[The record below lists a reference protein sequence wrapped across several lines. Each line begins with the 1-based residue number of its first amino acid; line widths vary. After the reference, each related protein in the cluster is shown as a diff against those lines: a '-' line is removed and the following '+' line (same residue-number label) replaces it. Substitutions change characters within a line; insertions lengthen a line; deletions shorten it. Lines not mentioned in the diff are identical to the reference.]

1 MRIAYRHNKS
11 SLPGNN
17 QILKYP
23 FREILSNDLF
33 STGSDPRPSCSRI
46 HRVRVPLLGA
56 FWIPVALAFPGPRE
70 GTLPVILV
78 FSGTFGPAVSAL
90 ILSRVVAGKKGVA
103 SLGRRV
109 IQWRVGKHWYAA
121 AVCLP
126 PVVILTA
133 LILFIASGHPAGSV
147 SALVPWYLL
156 PLAFVFSMI
165 TGGPLAEEP
174 GWRGFALPTMLESFS
189 PLAAS
194 ISLGSIWSLWAPASF
209 LYHLV
214 VPERAEPRLL
224 PYHEYRPDDPHDMGI
239 PAYRRK
245 YPDCDDIPH
254 LIQWCSNPPAG
265 QPGCNGQ

>member
-1 MRIAYRHNKS
+1 MTCSLREVIRAHPVAAFTVFAY
-11 SLPGNN
+11 
-17 QILKYP
+17 
-23 FREILSNDLF
+23 LF
-33 STGSDPRPSCSRI
+33 SW
-46 HRVRVPLLGA
+46 A
-56 FWIPVALAFPGPRE
+56 FWIPVALAFPGLRE

-78 FSGTFGPAVSAL
+78 FTGTFGPAVSAV

-194 ISLGSIWSLWAPASF
+194 ISPGEYLVALGTCLFSLSPG
-209 LYHLV
+209 
-214 VPERAEPRLL
+214 RPRT
-224 PYHEYRPDDPHDMGI
+224 G
-239 PAYRRK
+239 
-245 YPDCDDIPH
+245 
-254 LIQWCSNPPAG
+254 
-265 QPGCNGQ
+265 